1 MRAYEECKY
10 NTLDVEKIISF
21 SSWSDTRKID
31 TLFHI
36 DCVMYCNLGKESS
49 TSERRKAKSNSRTI
63 YKAIKT
69 LDYKLGELLLKN
81 MA

>member
-1 MRAYEECKY
+1 MKAYEECKY
-10 NTLDVEKIISF
+10 STSDVEKIINF
-21 SSWSDTRKID
+21 SSWSDIRKID

-49 TSERRKAKSNSRTI
+49 PSERRTAKFNSRTI

-69 LDYKLGELLLKN
+69 LNSKLGELLLKN
-81 MA
+81 MD

>member
-1 MRAYEECKY
+1 MQKSIFY
-10 NTLDVEKIISF
+10 

-81 MA
+81 MD